1 MSVELLAPAG
11 DLQKLKI
18 AVMYGANA
26 VFIGGE
32 KFSLRSRASNFT
44 LSDIKEGC
52 EFAHKHGAHIH
63 VTCNILPHETD
74 VNGLVEYLKA
84 LEECGVDA
92 IICASPLIIESV
104 MKYTKMECHVS
115 TQESTLNSK
124 MVEFWTKLGVNRVVL
139 GRELSIAQIKEIKA
153 KSKVEIEAFIHGG
166 MCVSYSGRCM
176 LSNNMTNRDA
186 NRGGCAH
193 SCRWNY
199 DLLIDEEKINP
210 EGEYFQ
216 MSSKDLCS
224 IYDIKEMLDSKVDSL
239 KIEGRMK
246 SIHYIATVVKCYRM
260 MIDEYEATGTI
271 KDYDYYMNFL
281 KKAENRLT
289 SYGFL
294 RGMTD
299 ISEILLRIL

>member
-124 MVEFWTKLGVNRVVL
+124 MVEFWTSLGL
-139 GRELSIAQIKEIKA
+139 IALS
-153 KSKVEIEAFIHGG
+153 
-166 MCVSYSGRCM
+166 
-176 LSNNMTNRDA
+176 
-186 NRGGCAH
+186 
-193 SCRWNY
+193 
-199 DLLIDEEKINP
+199 
-210 EGEYFQ
+210 
-216 MSSKDLCS
+216 
-224 IYDIKEMLDSKVDSL
+224 
-239 KIEGRMK
+239 
-246 SIHYIATVVKCYRM
+246 
-260 MIDEYEATGTI
+260 
-271 KDYDYYMNFL
+271 
-281 KKAENRLT
+281 
-289 SYGFL
+289 
-294 RGMTD
+294 
-299 ISEILLRIL
+299 